1 MTDQQLYIDGVLMDM
16 SEDSAITLDIKSNL
30 FRDITK
36 MTANTTYTIN
46 LPKTAHNMA
55 VLEFA
60 GKPST
65 SSRYPYIFHTARY
78 FRNGLE
84 IIRNGR
90 ASVLSVKETIEI
102 SIYWGFFQ
110 ALATLQSSD
119 LKLNELNCTKY
130 LRFNRNNSS
139 YTYEKAISEGVFYGT
154 YDAAAVKTSSEE
166 WQGYD
171 RSVGGNSNTTYS
183 LVDGKIRTGT
193 EVGKYVSGEVLTDE
207 TYQCAIIPFE
217 AGMRATISKVL
228 GKGDYRTWAILDTN
242 KNIVI
247 LAADAGTT
255 EAETNPN
262 IPAPDPILPA
272 TIGAGILCASVDTK
286 TAMTTIS
293 IRFALMDE
301 APAGQVEYGSYDPAT
316 GFTEAWGVEDIP
328 ADKGGTE
335 ITVNVTRYKQAGRL
349 IYVKPSK
356 SGMLYWIAGEG
367 SDSNYYVSG
376 GTQYKTSRFAP
387 YSVKY
392 TSESEPIDIDLQAP
406 ATAEWLVIN
415 AIKEYSTGT
424 TIQVKSETEN
434 RAKASSRE
442 VQTSSGGGTFGGGG
456 SFGYADKGA
465 IQPSVTAQY
474 ILDLITAQ
482 TGVAF
487 GWSSQA
493 KETIKGL
500 AVPLI
505 TRKAD
510 AQTVVGSF
518 EGTFIATTNLGI
530 LEIQPTSLSE
540 VFDGL
545 ELANRYSQLKVKIAC
560 TMIFDVQI
568 NWSWDASNAR
578 PNGHIGNSYEGSIEW
593 NGVYQYDPCYVEIK
607 VVSKHT
613 SDQEES
619 EYTKTY
625 IAGKEIEKDDAYSR
639 TYITDYD
646 SDKVNGRF
654 IHLAAGRGEIQLEE
668 GDIVTFEFKHYG
680 KGTLRGLRGY
690 NGRISASISQSDEVP
705 YGGNFPIGKNLP
717 DIKVT
722 DFLKCICIL
731 TSTFPSQRFTDGRLA
746 FADIVS
752 LWEAKAQAV
761 DWTKKLIP
769 SEACNHPRQTDFSVE
784 DYCQHNIYK
793 WKEDDTV
800 FQKHDADMEIDN
812 KTLEYTQDVCTL
824 PFAATDG
831 NRIPIYE
838 WESVQRYFG
847 RTTTLT
853 VQTATKYKACKD
865 RIVNLTKTDAGYAAL
880 AFNIDLQGIF
890 DSKLEKLRKT
900 VANPHQITER
910 FNLSD
915 LEILNFDETKP
926 VYLAQYGAYF
936 AVLEIKTTNSGY
948 CEVTMIELNN

>member
-1 MTDQQLYIDGVLMDM
+1 MTDQQLYIDGILMDM

-65 SSRYPYIFHTARY
+65 SSKYPYIFHTARY

-84 IIRNGR
+84 IIHSGR

-102 SIYWGFFQ
+102 SIYWGLFQ

-130 LRFNRNNSS
+130 LLFTKDNS
-139 YTYEKAISEGVFYGT
+139 YDTYEKAIEDGVFYGRYET
-154 YDAAAVKTSSEE
+154 AVAKTSSDE
-166 WQGYD
+166 WYGYD
-171 RSVGGNSNTTYS
+171 RSVGGNSDTTYS
-183 LVDGKIRTGT
+183 LVEGKIRTGT

-217 AGMRATISKVL
+217 AGMRATIRKVL
-228 GKGDYRTWAILDTN
+228 GKGQFRTWAILDTN
-242 KNIVI
+242 KNVI
-247 LAADAGTT
+247 SLADDSGKT
-255 EAETNPN
+255 EKETYPVL
-262 IPAPDPILPA
+262 PAPDPMLGMFVSA
-272 TIGAGILCASVDTK
+272 GACIANLETSV
-286 TAMTTIS
+286 AMETIS
-293 IRFALMDE
+293 IRVRAE
-301 APAGQVEYGSYDPAT
+301 KAGSVEYGALNKET
-316 GFTEAWGVEDIP
+316 GETTLWGTYEVAAGETEFSVVKSKPSGLLV
-328 ADKGGTE
+328 
-335 ITVNVTRYKQAGRL
+335 
-349 IYVKPSK
+349 YVKPSVDK
-356 SGMLYWIAGEG
+356 MINMALSTAVAAYYL
-367 SDSNYYVSG
+367 SDGKLSQVKVG
-376 GTQYKTSRFAP
+376 GA

-392 TSESEPIDIDLQAP
+392 TSESMPVDVDLQAP
-406 ATAEWLVIN
+406 ATAVWLIIN
-415 AIKEYSTGT
+415 AIKAYSTGT
-424 TIQVKSETEN
+424 TILVKSKSETESN
-434 RAKASSRE
+434 ARASSR
-442 VQTSSGGGTFGGGG
+442 SGSFGGGG
-456 SFGYADKGA
+456 SFGSSWSNGT
-465 IQPSVTAQY
+465 IQPSVTAKY
-474 ILDLITAQ
+474 ILDLVTAQ

-487 GWSSQA
+487 GWSNQA
-493 KETIKGL
+493 KEIIKGL

-510 AQTVVGSF
+510 VQTVVGRL
-518 EGTFIATTNLGI
+518 EGTFFHTESLGI
-530 LEIQPTSLSE
+530 LDFQPTSLSK
-540 VFDGL
+540 VFNGL
-545 ELANRYSQLKVKIAC
+545 KIGHRYSQLNVKISC
-560 TMIFDVQI
+560 KMIFDVQM
-568 NWSWDASNAR
+568 NWSWDASKAT
-578 PNGHIGNSYEGSIEW
+578 PSGHKSWSFGEGSTESQAFYSYPPNYIEM
-593 NGVYQYDPCYVEIK
+593 K
-607 VVSKHT
+607 VKHKNDDGT
-613 SDQEES
+613 WTE
-619 EYTKTY
+619 TLY
-625 IAGKEIEKDDAYSR
+625 IAGLQQDETSR
-639 TYITDYD
+639 KYVTDYE

-654 IHLAAGRGEIQLEE
+654 IHLVAGRGEIDLED
-668 GDIVTFEFKHYG
+668 GDIVTFEMKHP
-680 KGTLRGLRGY
+680 KNQALIGLKCY
-690 NGRISASISQSDEVP
+690 NGRLSASIKQSDEVP

-731 TSTFPSQRFTDGRLA
+731 TSTFPSQRFIGGTLT
-746 FADIVS
+746 FADIVN
-752 LWEAKAQAV
+752 LWEDKAHAV

-769 SEACNHPRQTDFSVE
+769 SEASNHPRQTDFSVE

-800 FQKHDADMEIDN
+800 YQQHDADMTIDN

-838 WESVQRYFG
+838 WESKQSTFNN
-847 RTTTLT
+847 TTYTRQ
-853 VQTATKYKACKD
+853 VATKYKACKD
-865 RIVNLTKTDAGYAAL
+865 RIVNLTKNDAGYAEL
-880 AFNIDLQGIF
+880 AFNIDLQDIF
-890 DSKLEKLRKT
+890 DNKLEKLRKT
-900 VANPHQITER
+900 VANPHHIVER

-936 AVLEIKTTNSGY
+936 AVLEIKTTSSGY

>member
-1 MTDQQLYIDGVLMDM
+1 MTDQQLYIDGILMDM
-16 SEDSAITLDIKSNL
+16 SKETAITLDIKSNL

-65 SSRYPYIFHTARY
+65 SSKYPYILHTARY

-102 SIYWGFFQ
+102 SIYWGLFQ

-130 LRFNRNNSS
+130 LRFTKNNSP
-139 YTYEKAISEGVFYGT
+139 YTYEKAISDGVFYGRYET
-154 YDAAAVKTSSEE
+154 AAVKTSSEE

-171 RSVGGNSNTTYS
+171 RNVGGNSDTTYS
-183 LVDGKIRTGT
+183 LVGGKIRIGT

-242 KNIVI
+242 KNVLS
-247 LAADAGTT
+247 LADDAGKT
-255 EAETNPN
+255 EVETYPLL
-262 IPAPDPILPA
+262 PSPDPMLGTFVSA
-272 TIGAGILCASVDTK
+272 GACIANIETSV
-286 TAMTTIS
+286 AMETIS
-293 IRFALMDE
+293 IRVRAE
-301 APAGQVEYGSYDPAT
+301 KAGSVEYGALNKET
-316 GFTEAWGVEDIP
+316 GETTPWGTYEISAAGETEF
-328 ADKGGTE
+328 
-335 ITVNVTRYKQAGRL
+335 NVVKSKPSGIL
-349 IYVKPSK
+349 IYIKPSADDMMNMALSTGVAAYYLSDGK
-356 SGMLYWIAGEG
+356 LSQVHSSGA
-367 SDSNYYVSG
+367 
-376 GTQYKTSRFAP
+376 

-392 TSESEPIDIDLQAP
+392 TSESMPIDVDLQAP

-424 TIQVKSETEN
+424 TILVKSETES
-434 RAKASSRE
+434 RARAISG
-442 VQTSSGGGTFGGGG
+442 TFDGGGSFGGG
-456 SFGYADKGA
+456 SFGYTDKGT
-465 IQPSVTAQY
+465 IQPVVTVEY
-474 ILDLITAQ
+474 IIDLITAQ

-487 GWSSQA
+487 GWSNRA

-510 AQTVVGSF
+510 SQTVVGSL
-518 EGTFIATTNLGI
+518 EGTFFQTENLGI
-530 LEIQPTSLSE
+530 LDFQLTSLSE

-545 ELANRYSQLKVKIAC
+545 EIGHRYSQLNVKIAC
-560 TMIFDVQI
+560 TMIFDVQM

-578 PNGHIGNSYEGSIEW
+578 PNGYVGSSYEGSVER
-593 NGVYQYDPCYVEIK
+593 NGVYRYEPCYVEIK

-619 EYTKTY
+619 DYTKTY
-625 IAGKEIEKDDAYSR
+625 IAGKEIDEEDASFR
-639 TYITDYD
+639 RYITDYD

-654 IHLAAGRGEIQLEE
+654 IHLAAGRGEIELEE
-668 GDIVTFEFKHYG
+668 GDTVTFEFKHYG
-680 KGTLRGLRGY
+680 KGVLRGLRGY

-731 TSTFPSQRFTDGRLA
+731 TSTFPSQRFIGDTLT
-746 FADIVS
+746 FADIVN
-752 LWEAKAQAV
+752 LWEDKAQAV

-800 FQKHDADMEIDN
+800 YQQHDADMTIDN

-838 WESVQRYFG
+838 WESKKLSTFG
-847 RTTTLT
+847 STTITRQ
-853 VQTATKYKACKD
+853 VATKYKACKD
-865 RIVNLTKTDAGYAAL
+865 RIVNLTKNDAGYAEL
-880 AFNIDLQGIF
+880 AFNINLQDIF
-890 DSKLEKLRKT
+890 DNKLKKLRKT

-936 AVLEIKTTNSGY
+936 AVLEVKTTSSGY

>member
-1 MTDQQLYIDGVLMDM
+1 MTDQQLYIDGILMDM
-16 SEDSAITLDIKSNL
+16 SEETAITLDIKSNL

-65 SSRYPYIFHTARY
+65 SSKYPYILHTARY

-102 SIYWGFFQ
+102 SIYWGLFQ

-130 LRFNRNNSS
+130 LRFTKNNSL
-139 YTYEKAISEGVFYGT
+139 YTYEKAISEGVFYGRYET
-154 YDAAAVKTSSEE
+154 AAVKTSSEE

-171 RSVGGNSNTTYS
+171 RNVGGNSDTTYS
-183 LVDGKIRTGT
+183 LVGGKIRTGT

-242 KNIVI
+242 KNVLS
-247 LAADAGTT
+247 LADDAGKT
-255 EAETNPN
+255 EVETYPLL
-262 IPAPDPILPA
+262 PSPDPMLGTFVSA
-272 TIGAGILCASVDTK
+272 GACIANIETSV
-286 TAMTTIS
+286 AMETIS
-293 IRFALMDE
+293 IRVRAE
-301 APAGQVEYGSYDPAT
+301 KAGSVEYGALNKETGETTPWGTYDVAA
-316 GFTEAWGVEDIP
+316 GETEF
-328 ADKGGTE
+328 
-335 ITVNVTRYKQAGRL
+335 NVVKSKPSGIL
-349 IYVKPSK
+349 IYIKPSVDK
-356 SGMLYWIAGEG
+356 MINMALSTGVAAYYLSDGKLSQVHSSGA
-367 SDSNYYVSG
+367 
-376 GTQYKTSRFAP
+376 

-392 TSESEPIDIDLQAP
+392 KSKSMPIDVDLQAP

-424 TIQVKSETEN
+424 NILVKSETES
-434 RAKASSRE
+434 RARA
-442 VQTSSGGGTFGGGG
+442 TSGTFDGGG
-456 SFGYADKGA
+456 SFGGGSFGFADKGT

-474 ILDLITAQ
+474 IIDLITAQ

-487 GWSSQA
+487 GWSNRA
-493 KETIKGL
+493 KEIIKVL

-510 AQTVVGSF
+510 AQTVVGSL
-518 EGTFIATTNLGI
+518 EGTFFQTENLGI
-530 LEIQPTSLSE
+530 LDFQLTSLSE

-545 ELANRYSQLKVKIAC
+545 EIGHRYSQLNVKIAC
-560 TMIFDVQI
+560 TMIFDVQM

-578 PNGHIGNSYEGSIEW
+578 PNGHVGSSYEGSTEY
-593 NGVYQYDPCYVEIK
+593 NGVYNYEPCYVEIR

-613 SDQEES
+613 STQEES

-625 IAGKEIEKDDAYSR
+625 IAGKEIDEDNASFR
-639 TYITDYD
+639 RYITDYD

-654 IHLAAGRGEIQLEE
+654 IHLAAGRGEIELKD

-680 KGTLRGLRGY
+680 KGVLRGLRGY

-731 TSTFPSQRFTDGRLA
+731 TSTFPSQRFIGDTLT

-769 SEACNHPRQTDFSVE
+769 SEASNHPRQTDFSVE

-800 FQKHDADMEIDN
+800 YQQHNADMTIDN

-824 PFAATDG
+824 PFAATDE

-838 WESVQRYFG
+838 WESKQSNFG
-847 RTTTLT
+847 RTTITT
-853 VQTATKYKACKD
+853 QVATKYKACKD
-865 RIVNLTKTDAGYAAL
+865 RIVNLTKNDAGYAEL
-880 AFNIDLQGIF
+880 AFNINLQDIF
-890 DSKLEKLRKT
+890 DNKLKKLRKT

-936 AVLEIKTTNSGY
+936 AVLEVKTTSSGY

>member
-16 SEDSAITLDIKSNL
+16 SEESAITLDIKSNL

-65 SSRYPYIFHTARY
+65 SSKYPYIFHTARY

-84 IIRNGR
+84 IIRSGR

-102 SIYWGFFQ
+102 SIYWGLFQ

-119 LKLNELNCTKY
+119 LKLNELNCTKH
-130 LRFNRNNSS
+130 LRFTKNNSS
-139 YTYEKAISEGVFYGT
+139 DTYEKAITEGVFYGNYIT
-154 YDAAAVKTSSEE
+154 AVLKKSSDE
-166 WQGYD
+166 WYGFD
-171 RSVGGNSNTTYS
+171 HNVGGNSSATYS
-183 LVDGKIRTGT
+183 LVEGKIRTGT
-193 EVGKYVSGEVLTDE
+193 EVGKYVSGEVLADN

-217 AGMRATISKVL
+217 AGMRATIRSVL
-228 GKGDYRTWAILDTN
+228 GKGEYRTWAILDTN
-242 KNIVI
+242 KSVVS
-247 LAADAGTT
+247 LADDAGKT
-255 EAETNPN
+255 ESETRPVL
-262 IPAPDPILPA
+262 PAPDPMLGMFVSA
-272 TIGAGILCASVDTK
+272 GACIANIETNV
-286 TAMTTIS
+286 AMETIS
-293 IRFALMDE
+293 IRVRAE
-301 APAGQVEYGSYDPAT
+301 KAGSVEYGALNKDT
-316 GFTEAWGVEDIP
+316 GETTPWGTYEISEAGE
-328 ADKGGTE
+328 TE
-335 ITVNVTRYKQAGRL
+335 INVVKSKPSGL
-349 IYVKPSK
+349 LVYVKPSVADMINL
-356 SGMLYWIAGEG
+356 SISTDVAA
-367 SDSNYYVSG
+367 YYLSG
-376 GTQYKTSRFAP
+376 GKLSQVSAGGA

-392 TSESEPIDIDLQAP
+392 TSDSEPIDVDLQAP
-406 ATAEWLVIN
+406 ATAEWLIIN
-415 AIKEYSTGT
+415 AIRECSTGT
-424 TIQVKSETEN
+424 TILVKSNSETESN
-434 RAKASSRE
+434 ARASSSE
-442 VQTSSGGGTFGGGG
+442 AQTNSRGGTFGG
-456 SFGYADKGA
+456 SFGSNGGA
-465 IQPSVTAQY
+465 SFRSDGTIQPSVTAQY

-487 GWSSQA
+487 GWSNQA
-493 KETIKGL
+493 KEIIKGL

-510 AQTVVGSF
+510 EQTVVGGF
-518 EGTFIATTNLGI
+518 EGTFYKTENLGI
-530 LEIQPTSLSE
+530 LDFQPTSLSE

-545 ELANRYSQLKVKIAC
+545 EIGHRYSQLNVKIAC
-560 TMIFDVQI
+560 TMIFDVQM
-568 NWSWDASNAR
+568 NWSWDASKVN
-578 PNGHIGNSYEGSIEW
+578 PSLHKSWSYGGSTETQA
-593 NGVYQYDPCYVEIK
+593 VYLYPPCYIEIK

-613 SDQEES
+613 SNQEES

-625 IAGKEIEKDDAYSR
+625 IAGR
-639 TYITDYD
+639 TSDYEGAD
-646 SDKVNGRF
+646 PSVSDTSDQLVGGRF
-654 IHLAAGRGEIQLEE
+654 IHLAAGRGEIDLEE
-668 GDIVTFEFKHYG
+668 GDIVTFEMKHP
-680 KGTLRGLRGY
+680 KNQRLNGLKCY
-690 NGRISASISQSDEVP
+690 NGRLSASIKQSDEVP

-731 TSTFPSQRFTDGRLA
+731 TSTFPSQLFIGGTLT
-746 FADIVS
+746 FADIVN

-769 SEACNHPRQTDFSVE
+769 SEASNHPRQTDFSVE

-800 FQKHDADMEIDN
+800 YQQHNADMTIDN

-838 WESVQRYFG
+838 WESKQYTFG
-847 RTTTLT
+847 RTTRT
-853 VQTATKYKACKD
+853 VQVATKYKACKD
-865 RIVNLTKTDAGYAAL
+865 RIVNLTKNDAGYAEL
-880 AFNIDLQGIF
+880 AFNIDLQSIF

-900 VANPHQITER
+900 VANPHQIVER

-915 LEILNFDETKP
+915 LEILDFDETKP

-936 AVLEIKTTNSGY
+936 AVLEIKTTSSGY
-948 CEVTMIELNN
+948 SEVTMIELNN

>member
-1 MTDQQLYIDGVLMDM
+1 MTDQQLYIDGILMDM
-16 SEDSAITLDIKSNL
+16 SEETAITLDIKSNL

-55 VLEFA
+55 VLQFA

-65 SSRYPYIFHTARY
+65 SSKYPYIFHTARF

-102 SIYWGFFQ
+102 SIYWGLFQ
-110 ALATLQSSD
+110 ALETLQSSD

-130 LRFNRNNSS
+130 MRFKRNNS
-139 YTYEKAISEGVFYGT
+139 YDTYEKAISDGVFYGS
-154 YDAAAVKTSSEE
+154 YDTAAIKKSSDE

-171 RSVGGNSNTTYS
+171 RNVGGNSDTTYY
-183 LVDGKIRTGT
+183 LVDGKISTGT
-193 EVGKYVSGEVLTDE
+193 EVGKYVSGEVLNDGA
-207 TYQCAIIPFE
+207 YKCAIIPFT
-217 AGMRATISKVL
+217 AGMRATIDSVL
-228 GKGDYRTWAILDTN
+228 GKGQYRTWAILDSN
-242 KNIVI
+242 KNVVS
-247 LAADAGTT
+247 LAPDAGTRET
-255 EAETNPN
+255 ETNPT
-262 IPAPDPILPA
+262 ITAPDPILSTA
-272 TIGAGILCASVDTK
+272 IGAGTLCASGNTK
-286 TAMTTIS
+286 SAMTTIN
-293 IRFALMDE
+293 IRFALKDG
-301 APAGQVEYGSYDPAT
+301 APAGQVEYGSYDPST
-316 GFTEAWGVEDIP
+316 GFAEAWGVEDVP

-335 ITVNVTRYKQAGRL
+335 ITVNIHNYKQAGRL
-349 IYVKPSK
+349 VYVKPSK
-356 SGMLYWIAGEG
+356 DGMLYWIAGAGAE
-367 SDSNYYVSG
+367 SNYYVSG
-376 GTQYKTSRFAP
+376 GTQHKTSSSAP
-387 YSVKY
+387 YSVMY
-392 TSESEPIDIDLQAP
+392 TSESEPIDVDLQAP
-406 ATAEWLVIN
+406 STAAWLVIN

-424 TIQVKSETEN
+424 TVIIKSETEN
-434 RAKASSRE
+434 RAR
-442 VQTSSGGGTFGGGG
+442 TSSSEAQTYAFGGG
-456 SFGYADKGA
+456 SFAYLTKGA
-465 IQPSVTAQY
+465 IQPCVTVQY

-487 GWSSQA
+487 GWSNQS

-510 AQTVVGSF
+510 AQTVVGNF
-518 EGTFIATTNLGI
+518 EGTFFTTTNLGI
-530 LEIQPTSLSE
+530 LDFQPTSLSD

-545 ELANRYSQLKVKIAC
+545 ELATRYSQLNVKIAC
-560 TMIFDVQI
+560 TMIFDVQM
-568 NWSWDASNAR
+568 NWSWDASKVDPALHR
-578 PNGHIGNSYEGSIEW
+578 KWSYGGATQTQ
-593 NGVYQYDPCYVEIK
+593 GVYTYPPCYIEIK
-607 VVSKHT
+607 VVSVHT

-625 IAGKEIEKDDAYSR
+625 IAGR
-639 TYITDYD
+639 T
-646 SDKVNGRF
+646 SDVEDVDPTVSDTSDQLVGGRF
-654 IHLAAGRGEIQLEE
+654 IHLAAGRGEIELEE
-668 GDIVTFEFKHYG
+668 GDIVTFEMKHPQNQR
-680 KGTLRGLRGY
+680 LNGLRCY
-690 NGRISASISQSDEVP
+690 NGRLSASIKQSDEVP

-731 TSTFPSQRFTDGRLA
+731 TSTFPSQRFIGGTLT
-746 FADIVS
+746 FADIAT

-769 SEACNHPRQTDFSVE
+769 SESSNHPRQTDFSVE
-784 DYCQHNIYK
+784 EYCQHNIYK

-800 FQKHDADMEIDN
+800 YQQHDADMTVDN

-831 NRIPIYE
+831 NRIPIYD
-838 WESVQRYFG
+838 WESKQYTIG
-847 RTTTLT
+847 RTATT

-865 RIVNLTKTDAGYAAL
+865 RIVNLTKSDIGYAAL
-880 AFNIDLQGIF
+880 AFNIDLQDIF
-890 DSKLEKLRKT
+890 DNKLEKLRKT

>member
-16 SEDSAITLDIKSNL
+16 SEESAITLDIKSNL

-65 SSRYPYIFHTARY
+65 SSKYPYIFHTARY

-84 IIRNGR
+84 IIHSGR

-102 SIYWGFFQ
+102 SIYWGLFQ

-130 LRFNRNNSS
+130 LRFTKNNS
-139 YTYEKAISEGVFYGT
+139 YDTYEKAIADGVFYGRYET
-154 YDAAAVKTSSEE
+154 AVAKTSSDE
-166 WQGYD
+166 WMGFDQN
-171 RSVGGNSNTTYS
+171 VGGNSDTTYS
-183 LVDGKIRTGT
+183 LVEGKIRTGT
-193 EVGKYVSGEVLTDE
+193 EIGKYVSGEVLTDE

-228 GKGDYRTWAILDTN
+228 GKGQFRTWAILDTN
-242 KNIVI
+242 KNVLS
-247 LAADAGTT
+247 LADDAGKT
-255 EAETNPN
+255 ESETRPVL
-262 IPAPDPILPA
+262 PAPDPMLGMFVSA
-272 TIGAGILCASVDTK
+272 GACIANIETSV
-286 TAMTTIS
+286 AMETIS
-293 IRFALMDE
+293 IRVRAE
-301 APAGQVEYGSYDPAT
+301 KAGSVEYGALNKDT
-316 GFTEAWGVEDIP
+316 GETTPWGTYEISEAGE
-328 ADKGGTE
+328 TE
-335 ITVNVTRYKQAGRL
+335 INVVKSKPSGL
-349 IYVKPSK
+349 LVYVKPSVADMINL
-356 SGMLYWIAGEG
+356 SISTDVAA
-367 SDSNYYVSG
+367 YYLSG
-376 GTQYKTSRFAP
+376 GKLSQVSAGGA

-392 TSESEPIDIDLQAP
+392 TSDSEPIDVDLQAP
-406 ATAEWLVIN
+406 ATAEWLIIN
-415 AIKEYSTGT
+415 AIKAYSTGT
-424 TIQVKSETEN
+424 TILVKSKSETESN
-434 RAKASSRE
+434 ARASTR
-442 VQTSSGGGTFGGGG
+442 TFDGSGSFGGGG
-456 SFGYADKGA
+456 SFGSSWSNGT
-465 IQPSVTAQY
+465 IQPSVTARY

-487 GWSSQA
+487 DWSNQA
-493 KETIKGL
+493 KEIIKGL

-510 AQTVVGSF
+510 AQTVVGSL
-518 EGTFIATTNLGI
+518 EGTFFHTESLGI
-530 LEIQPTSLSE
+530 LDFQPTSLSE

-545 ELANRYSQLKVKIAC
+545 EIGHRYSQLNVKIAC
-560 TMIFDVQI
+560 KMIFDVQM
-568 NWSWDASNAR
+568 NWSWDASKVT
-578 PNGHIGNSYEGSIEW
+578 PSGHKSWSFGEGSTEWQAFYSYPPNYIEM
-593 NGVYQYDPCYVEIK
+593 K
-607 VVSKHT
+607 VKHKNDDGT
-613 SDQEES
+613 WTE
-619 EYTKTY
+619 TPY
-625 IAGKEIEKDDAYSR
+625 IAGLQQDETSGKYV
-639 TYITDYD
+639 TDYE

-654 IHLAAGRGEIQLEE
+654 IHLVAGRGEIDLEE
-668 GDIVTFEFKHYG
+668 GDIVTFEMKHP
-680 KGTLRGLRGY
+680 KNQALIGLKCY
-690 NGRISASISQSDEVP
+690 NGRLTASIKQSDDVP

-731 TSTFPSQRFTDGRLA
+731 TSTFPSQRFIGGTLT
-746 FADIVS
+746 FADIVN
-752 LWEAKAQAV
+752 LWEDKAQAV

-769 SEACNHPRQTDFSVE
+769 SEASNHPRQTDFSVE

-800 FQKHDADMEIDN
+800 YQQHDADMTIDN

-838 WESVQRYFG
+838 WESKQSTFG
-847 RTTTLT
+847 NTTYTRQ
-853 VQTATKYKACKD
+853 VATKYKACKD
-865 RIVNLTKTDAGYAAL
+865 RIVNLTKNDAGYAEL
-880 AFNIDLQGIF
+880 AFNIDLQDIF

-900 VANPHQITER
+900 VANPHHIVER

-936 AVLEIKTTNSGY
+936 AVLEIKTTSSGY

>member
-1 MTDQQLYIDGVLMDM
+1 MTDQQLYIDGILMDM
-16 SEDSAITLDIKSNL
+16 SEETAITLDIKSNL

-65 SSRYPYIFHTARY
+65 SSKYPYILHTARY

-102 SIYWGFFQ
+102 SIYWGLFQ

-139 YTYEKAISEGVFYGT
+139 YTYEKAISEGVFYGRYET
-154 YDAAAVKTSSEE
+154 AAVKTSSEE

-171 RSVGGNSNTTYS
+171 RNVGGNSNTTYS
-183 LVDGKIRTGT
+183 LVGGKIRTGT

-207 TYQCAIIPFE
+207 TYMCAIIPFE

-228 GKGDYRTWAILDTN
+228 GKGDYRTWAILDKN
-242 KNIVI
+242 KNVLS
-247 LAADAGTT
+247 LADDAGKT
-255 EAETNPN
+255 EVETYPSL
-262 IPAPDPILPA
+262 PAPDPILGTFVSAGACIANIA
-272 TIGAGILCASVDTK
+272 TSV
-286 TAMTTIS
+286 AMETIS
-293 IRFALMDE
+293 IRVRAE
-301 APAGQVEYGSYDPAT
+301 KAGSVEYGALDAKTGEAT
-316 GFTEAWGVEDIP
+316 PWGTYEVAAGE
-328 ADKGGTE
+328 TE
-335 ITVNVTRYKQAGRL
+335 INVVKS
-349 IYVKPSK
+349 KPSGLLVYIK
-356 SGMLYWIAGEG
+356 PSVDKMINMKISTGVAAYYLSDGKLSQVHSSGA
-367 SDSNYYVSG
+367 
-376 GTQYKTSRFAP
+376 

-392 TSESEPIDIDLQAP
+392 TSESMPIDVDLQAP

-424 TIQVKSETEN
+424 TIQVESETES
-434 RAKASSRE
+434 RARASSRE
-442 VQTSSGGGTFGGGG
+442 VQTSSSGGSFGGGG
-456 SFGYADKGA
+456 SFGYSDNGA
-465 IQPSVTAQY
+465 IQPSVTVQY
-474 ILDLITAQ
+474 IIDLITAQ

-487 GWSSQA
+487 GWSNRA

-510 AQTVVGSF
+510 VQTVAGSL
-518 EGTFIATTNLGI
+518 EGTFFSTENLGI
-530 LEIQPTSLSE
+530 LDFQATSLSE

-545 ELANRYSQLKVKIAC
+545 EIGHRYSQLNVKIAC
-560 TMIFDVQI
+560 TMIFDVQM
-568 NWSWDASNAR
+568 NWSWDASKVNPSGHKSWSFGDGSTELQAFYSYP
-578 PNGHIGNSYEGSIEW
+578 PNYIEMKVKHRNNDGNETE
-593 NGVYQYDPCYVEIK
+593 
-607 VVSKHT
+607 T
-613 SDQEES
+613 L
-619 EYTKTY
+619 Y
-625 IAGKEIEKDDAYSR
+625 IAGLQQDESSGKYV
-639 TYITDYD
+639 TDYE
-646 SDKVNGRF
+646 SNKVNGRF
-654 IHLAAGRGEIQLEE
+654 IHLVAGRGEIDLEE
-668 GDIVTFEFKHYG
+668 GDIVTFEMKHP
-680 KGTLRGLRGY
+680 KNQRLIGLKCY

-731 TSTFPSQRFTDGRLA
+731 TSTFPSQRFIGKTLT

-752 LWEAKAQAV
+752 LWEDKAQAV

-769 SEACNHPRQTDFSVE
+769 SEASNHPRQTDFTVE

-800 FQKHDADMEIDN
+800 YQQHDADMTIDN

-831 NRIPIYE
+831 DRIPIYE
-838 WESVQRYFG
+838 WESVQSHFG
-847 RTTTLT
+847 SSGTTITT
-853 VQTATKYKACKD
+853 QVATKYKACKD
-865 RIVNLTKTDAGYAAL
+865 RIVNLTNNSGYAEL
-880 AFNIDLQGIF
+880 AFNINLQDIF
-890 DSKLEKLRKT
+890 DNKLNRLRKT
-900 VANPHQITER
+900 IANPHQITER

-936 AVLEIKTTNSGY
+936 AVLEVKTTSSGY

>member
-1 MTDQQLYIDGVLMDM
+1 MTDHQLYIDGILMDM
-16 SEDSAITLDIKSNL
+16 SEETAITLDIKSNL

-65 SSRYPYIFHTARY
+65 SSKYPYIFHTARY

-102 SIYWGFFQ
+102 SIYWGLFH

-130 LRFNRNNSS
+130 LRFAKNNTSD
-139 YTYEKAISEGVFYGT
+139 TYEKAISEGVFYGRYET
-154 YDAAAVKTSSEE
+154 AVFKTSSEE

-171 RSVGGNSNTTYS
+171 SNVGGNSDTTYS

-193 EVGKYVSGEVLTDE
+193 EIGKYVSGEVLTDE
-207 TYQCAIIPFE
+207 TYRCAIIPFE

-228 GKGDYRTWAILDTN
+228 GKGQFRTWAILDTN
-242 KNIVI
+242 KNVLS
-247 LAADAGTT
+247 LADDAGKT
-255 EAETNPN
+255 EKETY
-262 IPAPDPILPA
+262 PILPPP
-272 TIGAGILCASVDTK
+272 GPMLGMFVSAGDCIANLKTSV
-286 TAMTTIS
+286 AMKTIS
-293 IRFALMDE
+293 IRVRAE
-301 APAGQVEYGSYDPAT
+301 KAGSVEYGVLNKETGETTPWGTYDVAA
-316 GFTEAWGVEDIP
+316 GEAEFSVVKSKPSGI
-328 ADKGGTE
+328 
-335 ITVNVTRYKQAGRL
+335 L
-349 IYVKPSK
+349 IYIKPSVDDMINM
-356 SGMLYWIAGEG
+356 SL
-367 SDSNYYVSG
+367 SSG
-376 GTQYKTSRFAP
+376 GVMAYYLSDGKLSQVYSIGA

-392 TSESEPIDIDLQAP
+392 TSESMPIDVELQAP
-406 ATAEWLVIN
+406 ATAQWLIVN

-424 TIQVKSETEN
+424 TILVKSISETEN
-434 RAKASSRE
+434 NAKASRGTFGGSFGN
-442 VQTSSGGGTFGGGG
+442 SGGGTFKSEGT
-456 SFGYADKGA
+456 

-474 ILDLITAQ
+474 ILDLITVQ

-487 GWSSQA
+487 GWSNRA
-493 KETIKGL
+493 KETINGL

-510 AQTVVGSF
+510 AQTVVGSL
-518 EGTFIATTNLGI
+518 EGTFFQTESLGI
-530 LEIQPTSLSE
+530 LDFQPTSLSE
-540 VFDGL
+540 IFDGL
-545 ELANRYSQLKVKIAC
+545 EIGHRYSQLNVKIAC
-560 TMIFDVQI
+560 KMIFDVQM
-568 NWSWDASNAR
+568 NWSWDASKVT
-578 PNGHIGNSYEGSIEW
+578 PSGHKSWSFGEGSTESQAFYSYPPNYIEMKVKHN
-593 NGVYQYDPCYVEIK
+593 NGDGTWTETP
-607 VVSKHT
+607 
-613 SDQEES
+613 
-619 EYTKTY
+619 Y
-625 IAGKEIEKDDAYSR
+625 IAGLQQDETSR
-639 TYITDYD
+639 KYVTDYE

-654 IHLAAGRGEIQLEE
+654 IHLVAGRGEIDLEE
-668 GDIVTFEFKHYG
+668 GDIVTFEMKHP
-680 KGTLRGLRGY
+680 KNQTLIGLKCY
-690 NGRISASISQSDEVP
+690 NGRLSASIKQSDEVP

-731 TSTFPSQRFTDGRLA
+731 TSTFPSQRFIGGTLT

-800 FQKHDADMEIDN
+800 YQQHDADMTIDN

-838 WESVQRYFG
+838 WENHQYTFG
-847 RTTTLT
+847 RTTKT
-853 VQTATKYKACKD
+853 VQTPTKYKACKD
-865 RIVNLTKTDAGYAAL
+865 RIVNLTKNDAGYAEL
-880 AFNIDLQGIF
+880 AFNIDLQDIF
-890 DSKLEKLRKT
+890 DNKLEKLRKT
-900 VANPHQITER
+900 VANPHHIVER

-915 LEILNFDETKP
+915 LEILEFDETKP

-936 AVLEIKTTNSGY
+936 AVTEIKTTSSGY

>member
-1 MTDQQLYIDGVLMDM
+1 MTDHQLYIDGILMDM
-16 SEDSAITLDIKSNL
+16 SEETAITLDIKSNL

-65 SSRYPYIFHTARY
+65 SSKYPYIFHTARY

-102 SIYWGFFQ
+102 SIYWGLFQ

-130 LRFNRNNSS
+130 LRFAKNNTSD
-139 YTYEKAISEGVFYGT
+139 TYEKAISEGVFYGRYET
-154 YDAAAVKTSSEE
+154 AVFKTSSEE

-171 RSVGGNSNTTYS
+171 SNVGGNSDTTYS

-193 EVGKYVSGEVLTDE
+193 EIGKYVSGEVLTDE
-207 TYQCAIIPFE
+207 TYRCAIIPFE

-228 GKGDYRTWAILDTN
+228 GKGQFRTWAILDTN
-242 KNIVI
+242 KNVLS
-247 LAADAGTT
+247 LADDAGKT
-255 EAETNPN
+255 EKETYP
-262 IPAPDPILPA
+262 ILPAPDPML
-272 TIGAGILCASVDTK
+272 GMFVSAGDCIANLETSV
-286 TAMTTIS
+286 AMKTIS
-293 IRFALMDE
+293 IRVRAE
-301 APAGQVEYGSYDPAT
+301 KAGSVEYGTLNKETGETTPWGTYDVAA
-316 GFTEAWGVEDIP
+316 GEAEFSVVKSKPSGI
-328 ADKGGTE
+328 
-335 ITVNVTRYKQAGRL
+335 L
-349 IYVKPSK
+349 IYIKPSVDK
-356 SGMLYWIAGEG
+356 MIGMALSTGGVNAYYL
-367 SDSNYYVSG
+367 SDGKLSQVHSPG
-376 GTQYKTSRFAP
+376 A

-392 TSESEPIDIDLQAP
+392 TSESMPVDVELQAP
-406 ATAEWLVIN
+406 ATAQWLIVN

-424 TIQVKSETEN
+424 TILVKSISETEN
-434 RAKASSRE
+434 NAKASR
-442 VQTSSGGGTFGGGG
+442 GTFGG
-456 SFGYADKGA
+456 SFGNSGGNTFKSEGT

-474 ILDLITAQ
+474 ILDLITVQ

-487 GWSSQA
+487 GWSNRA
-493 KETIKGL
+493 KETINGL

-510 AQTVVGSF
+510 AQTVVGSL
-518 EGTFIATTNLGI
+518 EGTFFQTESLGI
-530 LEIQPTSLSE
+530 LDFQPTSLSE

-545 ELANRYSQLKVKIAC
+545 EIGHRYSQLNVKIAC
-560 TMIFDVQI
+560 KMIFDVQM
-568 NWSWDASNAR
+568 NWSWDASKVT
-578 PNGHIGNSYEGSIEW
+578 PSGHKSWSFGEGSTESQAFYSYPPNYIEMKVKHN
-593 NGVYQYDPCYVEIK
+593 NGDGTWTETP
-607 VVSKHT
+607 
-613 SDQEES
+613 
-619 EYTKTY
+619 Y
-625 IAGKEIEKDDAYSR
+625 IAGLQQDETSR
-639 TYITDYD
+639 KYVTDYE

-654 IHLAAGRGEIQLEE
+654 IHLVAGRGEIDLEE
-668 GDIVTFEFKHYG
+668 GDIVTFEMKHP
-680 KGTLRGLRGY
+680 KNQTLIGLKCY
-690 NGRISASISQSDEVP
+690 NGRLSASIKQSDEVP

-731 TSTFPSQRFTDGRLA
+731 TSTFPSQRFIGGTLT

-800 FQKHDADMEIDN
+800 YQQHDADMTIDN

-838 WESVQRYFG
+838 WENHQYTFG
-847 RTTTLT
+847 RTTKT
-853 VQTATKYKACKD
+853 VQTPTKYKACKD
-865 RIVNLTKTDAGYAAL
+865 RIVNLTKNDAGYAEL
-880 AFNIDLQGIF
+880 AFNIDLQDIF
-890 DSKLEKLRKT
+890 DNKLEKLRKT
-900 VANPHQITER
+900 VANPHHIVER

-915 LEILNFDETKP
+915 LEILEFDETKP

-936 AVLEIKTTNSGY
+936 AVTEIKTTSSGY

>member
-1 MTDQQLYIDGVLMDM
+1 MTDQQLYIDGILMDM
-16 SEDSAITLDIKSNL
+16 SEETAITLDIKSNL

-65 SSRYPYIFHTARY
+65 SSKYPYILHTARY

-102 SIYWGFFQ
+102 SIYWGLFQ

-130 LRFNRNNSS
+130 LRFTKNNSP
-139 YTYEKAISEGVFYGT
+139 YTYEKAMSEGVFYGRYET
-154 YDAAAVKTSSEE
+154 AVVKTSSEE

-171 RSVGGNSNTTYS
+171 RNVGGNSNTTYS
-183 LVDGKIRTGT
+183 LVGGKIRTGT

-242 KNIVI
+242 KNVLS
-247 LAADAGTT
+247 LADDAGKT
-255 EAETNPN
+255 EVETYPLL
-262 IPAPDPILPA
+262 PAPDPLLGTFVSA
-272 TIGAGILCASVDTK
+272 GACIANIETSV
-286 TAMTTIS
+286 AMETIS
-293 IRFALMDE
+293 IRVRAE
-301 APAGQVEYGSYDPAT
+301 KAGSVEYGALNKETGETTPWGTYDVAA
-316 GFTEAWGVEDIP
+316 GETEF
-328 ADKGGTE
+328 
-335 ITVNVTRYKQAGRL
+335 NVVKSKPSGIL
-349 IYVKPSK
+349 IYIKPSVDK
-356 SGMLYWIAGEG
+356 MINMALNTGVAAYYLSDGKLSQVHSSGA
-367 SDSNYYVSG
+367 
-376 GTQYKTSRFAP
+376 

-392 TSESEPIDIDLQAP
+392 TSESMPIDVDLQAP

-424 TIQVKSETEN
+424 TILVKSETES
-434 RAKASSRE
+434 RARASSRE
-442 VQTSSGGGTFGGGG
+442 VQTSSSGSFGGG
-456 SFGYADKGA
+456 SFGYTDKGTV
-465 IQPSVTAQY
+465 QPVVTVQY
-474 ILDLITAQ
+474 IIDLITAQ

-487 GWSSQA
+487 GWSNRA

-510 AQTVVGSF
+510 AQTVVGSL
-518 EGTFIATTNLGI
+518 EGSFFQTENLGI
-530 LEIQPTSLSE
+530 LDFQLTSLSE

-545 ELANRYSQLKVKIAC
+545 EIGHRYSQLNVKIAC
-560 TMIFDVQI
+560 TMIFDVQM
-568 NWSWDASNAR
+568 NWSWDASKVNPSGHKSWSFGDGSTELQAYYSYP
-578 PNGHIGNSYEGSIEW
+578 PNYIEMKVKHRNNDGNETE
-593 NGVYQYDPCYVEIK
+593 
-607 VVSKHT
+607 T
-613 SDQEES
+613 L
-619 EYTKTY
+619 Y
-625 IAGKEIEKDDAYSR
+625 IAGLQQDESSGKYV
-639 TYITDYD
+639 TDYE
-646 SDKVNGRF
+646 SNKVNGRF
-654 IHLAAGRGEIQLEE
+654 IHLVAGRGEIDLEE
-668 GDIVTFEFKHYG
+668 GDIVTFEMKHP
-680 KGTLRGLRGY
+680 KNQRLMGLKCY
-690 NGRISASISQSDEVP
+690 NGRLSASIKQSDEVP

-731 TSTFPSQRFTDGRLA
+731 TSTFPSQRFIGGTLT

-800 FQKHDADMEIDN
+800 YQQHDADMEIDN

-838 WESVQRYFG
+838 WESAQSHFG
-847 RTTTLT
+847 SSGTTITRQ
-853 VQTATKYKACKD
+853 VATKYKACKE
-865 RIVNLTKTDAGYAAL
+865 RIVNLTNNAGYAEL
-880 AFNIDLQGIF
+880 AFNIDLQDIF
-890 DSKLEKLRKT
+890 DNKLKKLRKT

-936 AVLEIKTTNSGY
+936 AVLEVKTTSSGY

>member
-1 MTDQQLYIDGVLMDM
+1 MTDQQLYIDGILMDM
-16 SEDSAITLDIKSNL
+16 SEETAITLDIKSNL

-65 SSRYPYIFHTARY
+65 SSKYPYILHIARY

-102 SIYWGFFQ
+102 SIYWGLFQ

-130 LRFNRNNSS
+130 LRLTKNNSP
-139 YTYEKAISEGVFYGT
+139 YTYEKAISEGVFYGRYET
-154 YDAAAVKTSSEE
+154 AAVKTSSEE

-171 RSVGGNSNTTYS
+171 RNVGGNSDTTYS
-183 LVDGKIRTGT
+183 LVGGKIRTGT

-217 AGMRATISKVL
+217 AGMKATVSKVL

-242 KNIVI
+242 KNVLS
-247 LAADAGTT
+247 LADDAGKT
-255 EAETNPN
+255 EVETYPLL
-262 IPAPDPILPA
+262 PSPDPMLGTFVSA
-272 TIGAGILCASVDTK
+272 GACIANIETSV
-286 TAMTTIS
+286 AMETIS
-293 IRFALMDE
+293 IRVRAE
-301 APAGQVEYGSYDPAT
+301 KAGSVEYGALNKETGETTPWGTYDVAA
-316 GFTEAWGVEDIP
+316 GETEF
-328 ADKGGTE
+328 
-335 ITVNVTRYKQAGRL
+335 NVVKSKPSGIL
-349 IYVKPSK
+349 IYIKPSVDK
-356 SGMLYWIAGEG
+356 MINMALNTGVAAYYLSDGKLSQVHSSGA
-367 SDSNYYVSG
+367 
-376 GTQYKTSRFAP
+376 

-392 TSESEPIDIDLQAP
+392 TSESMPIDVDLQAP

-424 TIQVKSETEN
+424 TILVKSETES
-434 RAKASSRE
+434 RARAISG
-442 VQTSSGGGTFGGGG
+442 TFDGGGSFGGG
-456 SFGYADKGA
+456 SFGYTDKGT
-465 IQPSVTAQY
+465 IQPVVTVEY
-474 ILDLITAQ
+474 IIDLITAQ

-487 GWSSQA
+487 GWSNRA

-510 AQTVVGSF
+510 SQTVVGSL
-518 EGTFIATTNLGI
+518 EGTFFQTENLGI
-530 LEIQPTSLSE
+530 LDFQLTSLSE

-545 ELANRYSQLKVKIAC
+545 EIGHRYSQLNVKIAC
-560 TMIFDVQI
+560 TMIFDVQM
-568 NWSWDASNAR
+568 NWSWDASKVNPSGHKSWSFGDGSTELQAFYSYP
-578 PNGHIGNSYEGSIEW
+578 PNYIEMKVKHRNNDGNETE
-593 NGVYQYDPCYVEIK
+593 
-607 VVSKHT
+607 T
-613 SDQEES
+613 L
-619 EYTKTY
+619 Y
-625 IAGKEIEKDDAYSR
+625 IAGLQQDESSGKYV
-639 TYITDYD
+639 TDYE
-646 SDKVNGRF
+646 SNKVNGRF
-654 IHLAAGRGEIQLEE
+654 IHLVAGRGEIDLEE
-668 GDIVTFEFKHYG
+668 GDIVTFEMKHP
-680 KGTLRGLRGY
+680 KNQRLIGLKCY
-690 NGRISASISQSDEVP
+690 NGRLSASISQSDEVP

-731 TSTFPSQRFTDGRLA
+731 TSTFPSQRFIGKTLT
-746 FADIVS
+746 FADIVN
-752 LWEAKAQAV
+752 LWEDKAQAV

-769 SEACNHPRQTDFSVE
+769 SEASNHPRQTDFSVE

-800 FQKHDADMEIDN
+800 YQQHDADMTIDN

-831 NRIPIYE
+831 DRIPIYE
-838 WESVQRYFG
+838 WESVQSHFG
-847 RTTTLT
+847 SSGTTITT
-853 VQTATKYKACKD
+853 QVATKYKACKD
-865 RIVNLTKTDAGYAAL
+865 RIVNLTKNDAGYAEL
-880 AFNIDLQGIF
+880 AFNINLQDIF
-890 DSKLEKLRKT
+890 DNKLKKLRKT

-915 LEILNFDETKP
+915 LEILNLDETKP

-936 AVLEIKTTNSGY
+936 AVLEVKTTSSGY

>member
-1 MTDQQLYIDGVLMDM
+1 MTDQQLYIDGILMDM
-16 SEDSAITLDIKSNL
+16 SEETAITLDIKSNL

-65 SSRYPYIFHTARY
+65 SSKYPYIFHTARY

-102 SIYWGFFQ
+102 SIYWGLFQ

-119 LKLNELNCTKY
+119 LKLNELNCTKH
-130 LRFNRNNSS
+130 LRFNRTNS
-139 YTYEKAISEGVFYGT
+139 YDTYEKAISEGVFYGNYVT
-154 YDAAAVKTSSEE
+154 AVAKTSSDE
-166 WQGYD
+166 WYGYD
-171 RSVGGNSNTTYS
+171 RNVGGNSDTTYS
-183 LVDGKIRTGT
+183 LVDGKIKTGT
-193 EVGKYVSGEVLTDE
+193 EVGKYVSGEVLTDT
-207 TYQCAIIPFE
+207 TYKSAILPFT
-217 AGMRATISKVL
+217 AGMRATIRSVL
-228 GKGDYRTWAILDTN
+228 GKGEYRTWAILDTN
-242 KNIVI
+242 KNVVS
-247 LAADAGTT
+247 LADDAGKT
-255 EAETNPN
+255 ESETRLVL
-262 IPAPDPILPA
+262 PAPDPMLGMFVSA
-272 TIGAGILCASVDTK
+272 GACIANIETSV
-286 TAMTTIS
+286 AMETIS
-293 IRFALMDE
+293 IRVRAE
-301 APAGQVEYGSYDPAT
+301 KAGSVEYGALNKDT
-316 GFTEAWGVEDIP
+316 GETTPWGTYEVSEAGES
-328 ADKGGTE
+328 E
-335 ITVNVTRYKQAGRL
+335 FNVVKSKPSGL
-349 IYVKPSK
+349 LVYVKPSVANMINMAL
-356 SGMLYWIAGEG
+356 STGVAA
-367 SDSNYYVSG
+367 YYLSG
-376 GTQYKTSRFAP
+376 GKLSQVSAGGA

-392 TSESEPIDIDLQAP
+392 TSDSEPIDVDLQAP
-406 ATAEWLVIN
+406 ATAAWLIIN
-415 AIKEYSTGT
+415 AIKAYSTGT
-424 TIQVKSETEN
+424 TILVKSETES
-434 RAKASSRE
+434 RARASSSE
-442 VQTSSGGGTFGGGG
+442 AQTNSRGGTFGGSFGSNGGG
-456 SFGYADKGA
+456 SFRSDGA

-474 ILDLITAQ
+474 ILDLITAE

-487 GWSSQA
+487 GWSNQA
-493 KETIKGL
+493 KEIIKGL

-510 AQTVVGSF
+510 AQTVVGSL
-518 EGTFIATTNLGI
+518 EGTFFATTELGI
-530 LEIQPTSLSE
+530 LDFQPTSLSD

-545 ELANRYSQLKVKIAC
+545 ETGHRYSQLNVNIAC
-560 TMIFDVQI
+560 TMIFDVQM
-568 NWSWDASNAR
+568 NWSWDASKVN
-578 PNGHIGNSYEGSIEW
+578 PSLHKSWSYGGSTETQA
-593 NGVYQYDPCYVEIK
+593 VYLYTPCYIEIK

-613 SDQEES
+613 SNQEES

-625 IAGKEIEKDDAYSR
+625 IAGR
-639 TYITDYD
+639 TSDYEGTDPSV
-646 SDKVNGRF
+646 SDTSDQLVGGRF
-654 IHLAAGRGEIQLEE
+654 IHLAAGRGEIELEE
-668 GDIVTFEFKHYG
+668 GDIVTFEMKHP
-680 KGTLRGLRGY
+680 KNQRLNGLKCY
-690 NGRISASISQSDEVP
+690 NGRLSASIKQSDEVP

-731 TSTFPSQRFTDGRLA
+731 ASTFPSQRFIGGTLS

-752 LWEAKAQAV
+752 LWETKAQAV

-769 SEACNHPRQTDFSVE
+769 SEASNHPRQTDFSVE
-784 DYCQHNIYK
+784 EYCQHNIYK

-800 FQKHDADMEIDN
+800 YQQHNADMTVDN

-838 WESVQRYFG
+838 WESKQYTFG
-847 RTTTLT
+847 RTTRT
-853 VQTATKYKACKD
+853 VQVATKYKACKD
-865 RIVNLTKTDAGYAAL
+865 RIVNLTKNDAGYAAL
-880 AFNIDLQGIF
+880 AFNIDLQSIF

-900 VANPHQITER
+900 VANPHKITER

-936 AVLEIKTTNSGY
+936 AVLEIKTTSSGY
-948 CEVTMIELNN
+948 SEVTMIELNN

>member
-1 MTDQQLYIDGVLMDM
+1 MTDHQLYIDGILMDM
-16 SEDSAITLDIKSNL
+16 SEETAITLDIKSNL

-65 SSRYPYIFHTARY
+65 SSKYPYIFHTARY

-102 SIYWGFFQ
+102 SIYWGLFH

-130 LRFNRNNSS
+130 LRFAKNNTSD
-139 YTYEKAISEGVFYGT
+139 TYEKAISEGVFYGRYET
-154 YDAAAVKTSSEE
+154 AVFKTSSEE

-171 RSVGGNSNTTYS
+171 SNVGGNSDTTYS

-193 EVGKYVSGEVLTDE
+193 EIGKYVSGEVLTDE
-207 TYQCAIIPFE
+207 TYRCAIIPFE

-228 GKGDYRTWAILDTN
+228 GKGQFRTWAILDTN
-242 KNIVI
+242 KNVLS
-247 LAADAGTT
+247 LADDAGKT
-255 EAETNPN
+255 EKETY
-262 IPAPDPILPA
+262 PILPPPDPML
-272 TIGAGILCASVDTK
+272 GMFVSAGDCIANLKTSV
-286 TAMTTIS
+286 AMKTIS
-293 IRFALMDE
+293 IRVRAE
-301 APAGQVEYGSYDPAT
+301 KAGSVEYGVLNKETGETTPWGTYDVAA
-316 GFTEAWGVEDIP
+316 GEAEFSVVKSKPSGI
-328 ADKGGTE
+328 
-335 ITVNVTRYKQAGRL
+335 L
-349 IYVKPSK
+349 IYIKPSVDDMINM
-356 SGMLYWIAGEG
+356 SL
-367 SDSNYYVSG
+367 SSG
-376 GTQYKTSRFAP
+376 GVMAYYLSDGKLSQVHSIGA

-392 TSESEPIDIDLQAP
+392 TSESMPIDVELQAP
-406 ATAEWLVIN
+406 ATAQWLIVN

-424 TIQVKSETEN
+424 TILVKSISETEN
-434 RAKASSRE
+434 NAKASRGTFGGSFGN
-442 VQTSSGGGTFGGGG
+442 SGGGTFKSEGT
-456 SFGYADKGA
+456 

-474 ILDLITAQ
+474 ILDLITVQ

-487 GWSSQA
+487 GWSNRA
-493 KETIKGL
+493 KETINGL

-510 AQTVVGSF
+510 AQTVVGSL
-518 EGTFIATTNLGI
+518 EGTFFQTESLGI
-530 LEIQPTSLSE
+530 LDFQPTSLSE
-540 VFDGL
+540 IFDGL
-545 ELANRYSQLKVKIAC
+545 EIGHRYSQLNVKIAC
-560 TMIFDVQI
+560 KMIFDVQM
-568 NWSWDASNAR
+568 NWSWDASKVT
-578 PNGHIGNSYEGSIEW
+578 PSGHKSWSFGEGSTESQAFYSYPPNYIEMKVKHN
-593 NGVYQYDPCYVEIK
+593 NGDGTWTETP
-607 VVSKHT
+607 
-613 SDQEES
+613 
-619 EYTKTY
+619 Y
-625 IAGKEIEKDDAYSR
+625 IAGLQQDETSR
-639 TYITDYD
+639 KYVTDYE

-654 IHLAAGRGEIQLEE
+654 IHLVAGRGEIDLEE
-668 GDIVTFEFKHYG
+668 GDIVTFEMKHP
-680 KGTLRGLRGY
+680 KNQTLIGLKCY
-690 NGRISASISQSDEVP
+690 NGRLSASIKQSDEVP

-731 TSTFPSQRFTDGRLA
+731 TSTFPSQRFIGGTLT

-800 FQKHDADMEIDN
+800 YQQHDADMTIDN

-838 WESVQRYFG
+838 WENHQYTFG
-847 RTTTLT
+847 RTTKT
-853 VQTATKYKACKD
+853 VQTPTKYKACKD
-865 RIVNLTKTDAGYAAL
+865 RIVNLTKNDAGYAEL
-880 AFNIDLQGIF
+880 AFNIDLQDIF
-890 DSKLEKLRKT
+890 DNKLEKLRKT
-900 VANPHQITER
+900 VANPHHIVER

-915 LEILNFDETKP
+915 LEILEFDETKP

-936 AVLEIKTTNSGY
+936 AVTEIKTTSSGY

>member
-1 MTDQQLYIDGVLMDM
+1 MTDQQLYIDGILMDM
-16 SEDSAITLDIKSNL
+16 SEETAITLDIKSNL

-60 GKPST
+60 GKPNT
-65 SSRYPYIFHTARY
+65 SSKYPYIFHRARY

-102 SIYWGFFQ
+102 SIYWGLFQ

-119 LKLNELNCTKY
+119 LKLNELNCTKH
-130 LRFNRNNSS
+130 LRFTRNNSS
-139 YTYEKAISEGVFYGT
+139 DTYEKAITEGVFYGNYVT
-154 YDAAAVKTSSEE
+154 AVAKTSSDE
-166 WQGYD
+166 WYGYD
-171 RSVGGNSNTTYS
+171 RNVGGNSDTTYS

-217 AGMRATISKVL
+217 AGMRATISSVL
-228 GKGDYRTWAILDTN
+228 GKGEYRTWAILDTS
-242 KNIVI
+242 KRIVS
-247 LAADAGTT
+247 LADDAGKT
-255 EAETNPN
+255 ESETLPVL
-262 IPAPDPILPA
+262 PAPDPMLGMFVRAEACIA
-272 TIGAGILCASVDTK
+272 NIETSV
-286 TAMTTIS
+286 AMETIS
-293 IRFALMDE
+293 IRVRAE
-301 APAGQVEYGSYDPAT
+301 KAGSVEYGALNKDT
-316 GFTEAWGVEDIP
+316 GETTPWGTYEISEAGES
-328 ADKGGTE
+328 E
-335 ITVNVTRYKQAGRL
+335 FSVTRSKPSGIL
-349 IYVKPSK
+349 VYVKPSVADMINM
-356 SGMLYWIAGEG
+356 SMSTGVAA
-367 SDSNYYVSG
+367 YYLSG
-376 GTQYKTSRFAP
+376 GKLSQVKAAAA

-392 TSESEPIDIDLQAP
+392 TSDSEPIDVDLQAP
-406 ATAEWLVIN
+406 ATAAWLIIN

-424 TIQVKSETEN
+424 TILVKSETES
-434 RAKASSRE
+434 RVRASS
-442 VQTSSGGGTFGGGG
+442 SGGTFGGSFGSNGGG
-456 SFGYADKGA
+456 SYRSDGA
-465 IQPSVTAQY
+465 IQPCVTVQY
-474 ILDLITAQ
+474 ILDLITAE

-493 KETIKGL
+493 KEIIKGL
-500 AVPLI
+500 AIPLI

-510 AQTVVGSF
+510 EQTVVGGF
-518 EGTFIATTNLGI
+518 EGTFFSTENLGI
-530 LEIQPTSLSE
+530 LDFQPTSLSE

-545 ELANRYSQLKVKIAC
+545 EIGHRYSQLNAKIAC
-560 TMIFDVQI
+560 TMIFDVQM
-568 NWSWDASNAR
+568 NWSWDASNVK
-578 PNGHIGNSYEGSIEW
+578 PSQYMSWSYSYGGSTETQAVYRYPACYIE
-593 NGVYQYDPCYVEIK
+593 VK

-625 IAGKEIEKDDAYSR
+625 IAGR
-639 TYITDYD
+639 TPIYEGDGMFVSGT
-646 SDKVNGRF
+646 SDQMVGGRF
-654 IHLAAGRGEIQLEE
+654 IHLAAGRGEIELEE
-668 GDIVTFEFKHYG
+668 GDIVTFEMKHPKNRRLYG
-680 KGTLRGLRGY
+680 LKCY
-690 NGRISASISQSDEVP
+690 NGRLSASIKQSDEVP

-717 DIKVT
+717 DIKVM

-731 TSTFPSQRFTDGRLA
+731 ASTFPSQRFIGGTLS

-752 LWEAKAQAV
+752 LWETKAQAV

-769 SEACNHPRQTDFSVE
+769 SEASNHPRQTDFSVE
-784 DYCQHNIYK
+784 EYCQHNIYK
-793 WKEDDTV
+793 WKEDNTV
-800 FQKHDADMEIDN
+800 YLQHNADMTIDN

-838 WESVQRYFG
+838 WESKQDTFG
-847 RTTTLT
+847 NITLT

-865 RIVNLTKTDAGYAAL
+865 RIVNLTKSDTGYAAL
-880 AFNIDLQGIF
+880 AFNIDLQSIF

-936 AVLEIKTTNSGY
+936 AVLEIKTTSSGY
-948 CEVTMIELNN
+948 SEVTMIELNN

>member
-16 SEDSAITLDIKSNL
+16 SDESAITLDIKSNL

-65 SSRYPYIFHTARY
+65 SSKYPYIFHTARY

-102 SIYWGFFQ
+102 SIYWGLFQ
-110 ALATLQSSD
+110 ALETLQSSD

-130 LRFNRNNSS
+130 LRFKRNNSS
-139 YTYEKAISEGVFYGT
+139 YTYEKAIAEGVFYAS
-154 YDAAAVKTSSEE
+154 YDAAAVKKSSEE

-171 RSVGGNSNTTYS
+171 RNVGGNSDTTYS
-183 LVDGKIRTGT
+183 LVDGKISTGT
-193 EVGKYVSGEVLTDE
+193 EVGKYVSGEVLNDGA
-207 TYQCAIIPFE
+207 YKCAIIPFT
-217 AGMRATISKVL
+217 AGMRATIDSVL
-228 GKGDYRTWAILDTN
+228 GKGQYRTWAILDSN
-242 KNIVI
+242 KNVVS
-247 LAADAGTT
+247 LAPDAGTRET
-255 EAETNPN
+255 ETNPT
-262 IPAPDPILPA
+262 ITAPDPILSTA
-272 TIGAGILCASVDTK
+272 IAAGTLCASGNTK
-286 TAMTTIS
+286 SAMTTIN
-293 IRFALMDE
+293 IRFALKDG
-301 APAGQVEYGSYDPAT
+301 APAGQVEYGSYDPVT
-316 GFTEAWGVEDIP
+316 GFAEAWGV
-328 ADKGGTE
+328 ADVAAGKGGTE
-335 ITVNVTRYKQAGRL
+335 ITVNVTKYKQAGRL
-349 IYVKPSK
+349 VYVKPSE
-356 SGMLYWIAGEG
+356 SGMLYWLSGAG
-367 SDSNYYVSG
+367 SDSNFYVSDG
-376 GTQYKTSRFAP
+376 VQHKTSNAAP

-392 TSESEPIDIDLQAP
+392 TSESEPINVDLQAP
-406 ATAEWLVIN
+406 ATAEWLIIN

-424 TIQVKSETEN
+424 TVLIKNKTEN
-434 RAKASSRE
+434 RAR
-442 VQTSSGGGTFGGGG
+442 TSSSEAQTYAFGGGGTFA
-456 SFGYADKGA
+456 YMTKGA
-465 IQPSVTAQY
+465 IQPSVTVQY
-474 ILDLITAQ
+474 ILDLVTAQ

-487 GWSSQA
+487 GWSKQA

-510 AQTVVGSF
+510 AQTVVGNF
-518 EGTFIATTNLGI
+518 EGTFFTTTKLGI
-530 LEIQPTSLSE
+530 LDFQPTSLSD

-545 ELANRYSQLKVKIAC
+545 ELATRYSQLNVKIAC
-560 TMIFDVQI
+560 TMVFDVQM

-578 PNGHIGNSYEGSIEW
+578 PNGHVGSSYEGSTEH
-593 NGVYQYDPCYVEIK
+593 NGVYNYEPCYVEIK
-607 VVSKHT
+607 VVSKHE
-613 SDQEES
+613 DKQEES

-625 IAGKEIEKDDAYSR
+625 IAGVEIEEDNIYYR
-639 TYITDYD
+639 RYIVDYD

-654 IHLAAGRGEIQLEE
+654 IHLAAGRGEIELEE

-680 KGTLRGLRGY
+680 KGILRGLRGY
-690 NGRISASISQSDEVP
+690 NGRLSASIKQSDEVP

-784 DYCQHNIYK
+784 EYCQHNIYK
-793 WKEDDTV
+793 WKADDTV
-800 FQKHDADMEIDN
+800 YKLHDADMTVDN

-831 NRIPIYE
+831 NHIPIYE
-838 WESVQRYFG
+838 WESVTVSIRNGNNITTQR
-847 RTTTLT
+847 
-853 VQTATKYKACKD
+853 ATKYKACKD
-865 RIVNLTKTDAGYAAL
+865 RIVNLVKNNDGYAAL
-880 AFNIDLQGIF
+880 AFNIDLQSIF
-890 DSKLEKLRKT
+890 DKKLEKLRKT

-936 AVLEIKTTNSGY
+936 AVLEIKTTSSGY
-948 CEVTMIELNN
+948 SEVTMIELNN

>member
-1 MTDQQLYIDGVLMDM
+1 MTDQQLYIDGILMDM
-16 SEDSAITLDIKSNL
+16 SEETAITLDIKSNL

-65 SSRYPYIFHTARY
+65 SSKYPYIFHTARY

-102 SIYWGFFQ
+102 SIYWGLFQ

-130 LRFNRNNSS
+130 LRFNRNNSP
-139 YTYEKAISEGVFYGT
+139 YTYEKAISEGVFYGRYET
-154 YDAAAVKTSSEE
+154 AAVKTSSEE

-171 RSVGGNSNTTYS
+171 RNVGGNSDTTYS
-183 LVDGKIRTGT
+183 LVGGKIRTGT

-242 KNIVI
+242 KNVLS
-247 LAADAGTT
+247 LADDAGKT
-255 EAETNPN
+255 EVETYPLL
-262 IPAPDPILPA
+262 PSPDPMLGTFVSA
-272 TIGAGILCASVDTK
+272 GACIANIETSV
-286 TAMTTIS
+286 AMETIS
-293 IRFALMDE
+293 IRVRAE
-301 APAGQVEYGSYDPAT
+301 KAGSVEYGALNKET
-316 GFTEAWGVEDIP
+316 GETTPWGTYEISAAGETEF
-328 ADKGGTE
+328 
-335 ITVNVTRYKQAGRL
+335 NVVKSKPSGIL
-349 IYVKPSK
+349 IYIKPSVDK
-356 SGMLYWIAGEG
+356 MINMALSTGVAAYYLSDGKLSQVHSSGA
-367 SDSNYYVSG
+367 
-376 GTQYKTSRFAP
+376 

-392 TSESEPIDIDLQAP
+392 TSGSMPIDVDLQAP

-424 TIQVKSETEN
+424 TILVKSETES
-434 RAKASSRE
+434 RARAISG
-442 VQTSSGGGTFGGGG
+442 TFDGGGSFGGG
-456 SFGYADKGA
+456 SFGYTDKGT
-465 IQPSVTAQY
+465 IQPVVTVQY
-474 ILDLITAQ
+474 IIDLITAQ

-487 GWSSQA
+487 GWSNRA

-510 AQTVVGSF
+510 AQTVVGSL
-518 EGTFIATTNLGI
+518 EGSFFQTENLGI
-530 LEIQPTSLSE
+530 LDFQLTSLSE

-545 ELANRYSQLKVKIAC
+545 EIGHRYSQLNVKIAC
-560 TMIFDVQI
+560 TMIFDVQM
-568 NWSWDASNAR
+568 NWSWDASKVNPSGYKSWSFGDGSTELQAFYSYP
-578 PNGHIGNSYEGSIEW
+578 PNYIEMKVKHRNNDGNETE
-593 NGVYQYDPCYVEIK
+593 
-607 VVSKHT
+607 T
-613 SDQEES
+613 L
-619 EYTKTY
+619 Y
-625 IAGKEIEKDDAYSR
+625 IAGLQQDESSGKYV
-639 TYITDYD
+639 TDYE
-646 SDKVNGRF
+646 SNKVNGRF
-654 IHLAAGRGEIQLEE
+654 IHLVAGRGEIDLEE
-668 GDIVTFEFKHYG
+668 GDIVTFEMKHP
-680 KGTLRGLRGY
+680 KNQRLIGLKCY
-690 NGRISASISQSDEVP
+690 NGRLSASISQSDEVP

-731 TSTFPSQRFTDGRLA
+731 TSTFPSQRFIGKTLT
-746 FADIVS
+746 FADIVN
-752 LWEAKAQAV
+752 LWEDKAQAV

-769 SEACNHPRQTDFSVE
+769 SEASNHPRQTDFSVE

-800 FQKHDADMEIDN
+800 YQQHDADMTIDN

-831 NRIPIYE
+831 DRIPIYE
-838 WESVQRYFG
+838 WESVQSHFG
-847 RTTTLT
+847 SSGTTITT
-853 VQTATKYKACKD
+853 QVATKYKACKD
-865 RIVNLTKTDAGYAAL
+865 RIVNLTKNDAGYAEL
-880 AFNIDLQGIF
+880 AFNINLQDIF
-890 DSKLEKLRKT
+890 DNKLKKLRKT

-915 LEILNFDETKP
+915 LEILNLDETKP

-936 AVLEIKTTNSGY
+936 AVLEVKTTSSGY

>member
-65 SSRYPYIFHTARY
+65 SSKYPYIFHTARY

-84 IIRNGR
+84 IIHSGR

-102 SIYWGFFQ
+102 SIYWGLFQ

-119 LKLNELNCTKY
+119 LKLNELNCTKH
-130 LRFNRNNSS
+130 LRFAKSNS
-139 YTYEKAISEGVFYGT
+139 YDTYEKAIADGVFYGRYET
-154 YDAAAVKTSSEE
+154 AVAKTSSDE
-166 WQGYD
+166 WMGFDQN
-171 RSVGGNSNTTYS
+171 VGGNSDTTYS
-183 LVDGKIRTGT
+183 LVEGKIRTGT
-193 EVGKYVSGEVLTDE
+193 EIGKYVSGEVLTDE

-217 AGMRATISKVL
+217 VGMRATISKVL
-228 GKGDYRTWAILDTN
+228 GKGQFRTWAILDTN
-242 KNIVI
+242 KNVI
-247 LAADAGTT
+247 SLADDAGKT
-255 EAETNPN
+255 EKETRPLLF
-262 IPAPDPILPA
+262 APDPILGSFVSA
-272 TIGAGILCASVDTK
+272 GACIANLETSV
-286 TAMTTIS
+286 AMETIS
-293 IRFALMDE
+293 IRVRAE
-301 APAGQVEYGSYDPAT
+301 KAGSVEYGALDTKT
-316 GFTEAWGVEDIP
+316 GETTPWGTYEVAAGE
-328 ADKGGTE
+328 TE
-335 ITVNVTRYKQAGRL
+335 INVVKS
-349 IYVKPSK
+349 KPSGLLVYIKPSVDKMIGK
-356 SGMLYWIAGEG
+356 SMSTSVAAYYLSDGKLSQVQASGEY
-367 SDSNYYVSG
+367 N
-376 GTQYKTSRFAP
+376 
-387 YSVKY
+387 VKY
-392 TSESEPIDIDLQAP
+392 TSESMPIDVDLQAP
-406 ATAEWLVIN
+406 ATAVWLIIN
-415 AIKEYSTGT
+415 AIKAYSTGT
-424 TIQVKSETEN
+424 TILVKSKSETESN
-434 RAKASSRE
+434 ARASTR
-442 VQTSSGGGTFGGGG
+442 TFDGSGSFGGGG
-456 SFGYADKGA
+456 SFGSSWSNGT
-465 IQPSVTAQY
+465 IQPSVTARY

-487 GWSSQA
+487 DWSNQA
-493 KETIKGL
+493 KEIIKGL

-510 AQTVVGSF
+510 AQTVVGSL
-518 EGTFIATTNLGI
+518 EGTFFHTESLGI
-530 LEIQPTSLSE
+530 LDFQPTSLSE

-545 ELANRYSQLKVKIAC
+545 EIGHRYSQLNVKIAC
-560 TMIFDVQI
+560 KMIFDVQM
-568 NWSWDASNAR
+568 NWSWDASKVT
-578 PNGHIGNSYEGSIEW
+578 PSGHKSWSFGEGSTEWQAFYSYPPNYIEM
-593 NGVYQYDPCYVEIK
+593 K
-607 VVSKHT
+607 VKHKNDDGT
-613 SDQEES
+613 WTE
-619 EYTKTY
+619 TPY
-625 IAGKEIEKDDAYSR
+625 IAGLQQDETSGKYV
-639 TYITDYD
+639 TDYE

-654 IHLAAGRGEIQLEE
+654 IHLVAGRGEIDLEE
-668 GDIVTFEFKHYG
+668 GDIVTFEMKHP
-680 KGTLRGLRGY
+680 KNQALIGLKCY
-690 NGRISASISQSDEVP
+690 NGRLSASIKQSDDVP

-731 TSTFPSQRFTDGRLA
+731 TSTFPSQRFIGGTLT
-746 FADIVS
+746 FADIVN
-752 LWEAKAQAV
+752 LWEDKAQAV

-769 SEACNHPRQTDFSVE
+769 SEASNHPRQTDFSVE

-800 FQKHDADMEIDN
+800 YQQHDADMTIDN

-838 WESVQRYFG
+838 WESKQSTFG
-847 RTTTLT
+847 NTTYTRQ
-853 VQTATKYKACKD
+853 VATKYKACKD
-865 RIVNLTKTDAGYAAL
+865 RIVNLTKNDAGYAEL
-880 AFNIDLQGIF
+880 AFNIDLQDIF

-900 VANPHQITER
+900 VANPHHIVER

-936 AVLEIKTTNSGY
+936 AVLEIKTTSSGY

>member
-1 MTDQQLYIDGVLMDM
+1 MTDHQLYIDGILMDM
-16 SEDSAITLDIKSNL
+16 SEETAITLDIKSNL

-65 SSRYPYIFHTARY
+65 SSKYPYIFHTARY

-102 SIYWGFFQ
+102 SIYWGLFH

-130 LRFNRNNSS
+130 LRFAKNNTSD
-139 YTYEKAISEGVFYGT
+139 TYEKAISEGVFYGRYET
-154 YDAAAVKTSSEE
+154 AVFKTSSEE

-171 RSVGGNSNTTYS
+171 SNVGGNSDTTYS

-193 EVGKYVSGEVLTDE
+193 EIGKYVSGEVLTDE
-207 TYQCAIIPFE
+207 TYRCAIIPFE

-228 GKGDYRTWAILDTN
+228 GKGQFRTWAILDTN
-242 KNIVI
+242 KNVLS
-247 LAADAGTT
+247 LADDAGKT
-255 EAETNPN
+255 EKETY
-262 IPAPDPILPA
+262 PILPPPDPMLGMFVSSGDCIA
-272 TIGAGILCASVDTK
+272 NLKTSV
-286 TAMTTIS
+286 AMKTIS
-293 IRFALMDE
+293 IRVRAE
-301 APAGQVEYGSYDPAT
+301 KAGSVEYGVLNKETGETTPWGTYDVAA
-316 GFTEAWGVEDIP
+316 GEAEFSVVKSKPSGI
-328 ADKGGTE
+328 
-335 ITVNVTRYKQAGRL
+335 L
-349 IYVKPSK
+349 IYIKPSVDDMINM
-356 SGMLYWIAGEG
+356 SL
-367 SDSNYYVSG
+367 SSG
-376 GTQYKTSRFAP
+376 GVMAYYLSDGKLSQVHSIGA

-392 TSESEPIDIDLQAP
+392 TSESMPIDVELQAP
-406 ATAEWLVIN
+406 ATAQWLIVN

-424 TIQVKSETEN
+424 TILVKSISETEN
-434 RAKASSRE
+434 NAKASRGTFGGSFGN
-442 VQTSSGGGTFGGGG
+442 SGGGTFKSEGT
-456 SFGYADKGA
+456 

-474 ILDLITAQ
+474 ILDLITVQ

-487 GWSSQA
+487 GWSNRA
-493 KETIKGL
+493 KETINGL

-510 AQTVVGSF
+510 AQTVVGSL
-518 EGTFIATTNLGI
+518 EGTFFQTESLGI
-530 LEIQPTSLSE
+530 LDFQPTSLSE
-540 VFDGL
+540 IFDGL
-545 ELANRYSQLKVKIAC
+545 EIGHRYSQLNVKIAC
-560 TMIFDVQI
+560 KMIFDVQM
-568 NWSWDASNAR
+568 NWSWDASKVT
-578 PNGHIGNSYEGSIEW
+578 PSGHKSWSFGEGSTESQAFYSYPPNYIEMKVKHN
-593 NGVYQYDPCYVEIK
+593 NGDGTWTETP
-607 VVSKHT
+607 
-613 SDQEES
+613 
-619 EYTKTY
+619 Y
-625 IAGKEIEKDDAYSR
+625 IAGLQQDETSGKYV
-639 TYITDYD
+639 TDYE
-646 SDKVNGRF
+646 SDKLNGRF
-654 IHLAAGRGEIQLEE
+654 IHLVAGRGEIDLEE
-668 GDIVTFEFKHYG
+668 GDIVTFEMKHP
-680 KGTLRGLRGY
+680 KNQALIGLKCY
-690 NGRISASISQSDEVP
+690 NGRLSASIKQSDEVP

-731 TSTFPSQRFTDGRLA
+731 TSTFPSQRFIGGTLT
-746 FADIVS
+746 FADIVN

-769 SEACNHPRQTDFSVE
+769 SEASNHPRQTDFSVE
-784 DYCQHNIYK
+784 GYCQHNIYK

-800 FQKHDADMEIDN
+800 YQQHDADMTIDN

-838 WESVQRYFG
+838 WENHQYTFG
-847 RTTTLT
+847 RTTKT
-853 VQTATKYKACKD
+853 VQTPTKYKACKD
-865 RIVNLTKTDAGYAAL
+865 RIVNLTKNDAGYAEL

-890 DSKLEKLRKT
+890 DSRLEKLRKT

-915 LEILNFDETKP
+915 LEILEFDETKP

-936 AVLEIKTTNSGY
+936 AVLEIKTTSSGY

>member
-16 SEDSAITLDIKSNL
+16 SEESAITLDIKSNL

-65 SSRYPYIFHTARY
+65 SSKYPYIFHTARY

-84 IIRNGR
+84 IIHSGR

-102 SIYWGFFQ
+102 SIYWGLFQ

-130 LRFNRNNSS
+130 LRFTKNNS
-139 YTYEKAISEGVFYGT
+139 YDTYEKAIADGVFYGRYET
-154 YDAAAVKTSSEE
+154 AVAKTSSDE
-166 WQGYD
+166 WMGFDQN
-171 RSVGGNSNTTYS
+171 VGGNSDTTYS
-183 LVDGKIRTGT
+183 LVEGKIRTGT
-193 EVGKYVSGEVLTDE
+193 EIGKYVSGEVLTDE

-217 AGMRATISKVL
+217 VGMRATISKVL
-228 GKGDYRTWAILDTN
+228 GKGQFRTWAILDTN
-242 KNIVI
+242 KNVI
-247 LAADAGTT
+247 SLADDAGKT
-255 EAETNPN
+255 EKETRPVLF
-262 IPAPDPILPA
+262 APDPILGMFVSA
-272 TIGAGILCASVDTK
+272 GACIANLETSV
-286 TAMTTIS
+286 AMETIS
-293 IRFALMDE
+293 IRVRAE
-301 APAGQVEYGSYDPAT
+301 KAGSVEYGALDTKT
-316 GFTEAWGVEDIP
+316 GETTPWGTYEVAAGE
-328 ADKGGTE
+328 TE
-335 ITVNVTRYKQAGRL
+335 INVVKS
-349 IYVKPSK
+349 KPSGLLVYIKPSVDKMIGK
-356 SGMLYWIAGEG
+356 SMSTSAAAYYLSDGKLSQVEASGEY
-367 SDSNYYVSG
+367 N
-376 GTQYKTSRFAP
+376 
-387 YSVKY
+387 VKY
-392 TSESEPIDIDLQAP
+392 TSESMPIDVDLQAP
-406 ATAEWLVIN
+406 ATAVWLIVN
-415 AIKEYSTGT
+415 AIKAYSTGT
-424 TIQVKSETEN
+424 TILVKSKSETESN
-434 RAKASSRE
+434 ARASTR
-442 VQTSSGGGTFGGGG
+442 TFDGSGSFGGGG
-456 SFGYADKGA
+456 SFGSSWSNGT
-465 IQPSVTAQY
+465 IQPSVTARY

-482 TGVAF
+482 TGVEF
-487 GWSSQA
+487 DWSNQA
-493 KETIKGL
+493 KEIIKGL

-510 AQTVVGSF
+510 AQTVVGSL
-518 EGTFIATTNLGI
+518 EGTFFHTESLGI
-530 LEIQPTSLSE
+530 LDFQPTSLSE

-545 ELANRYSQLKVKIAC
+545 EIGHRYSQLNVKIAC
-560 TMIFDVQI
+560 KMIFDVQM
-568 NWSWDASNAR
+568 NWSWDASKVS
-578 PNGHIGNSYEGSIEW
+578 PSGHKSWSFGEGSTEWQAFYSYPPNYIEM
-593 NGVYQYDPCYVEIK
+593 K
-607 VVSKHT
+607 VKHKNDDGT
-613 SDQEES
+613 WTE
-619 EYTKTY
+619 TPY
-625 IAGKEIEKDDAYSR
+625 IAGLQQDETSGKYV
-639 TYITDYD
+639 TDYE

-654 IHLAAGRGEIQLEE
+654 IHLVAGRGEIDLEE
-668 GDIVTFEFKHYG
+668 GDIVTFEMKHP
-680 KGTLRGLRGY
+680 KNQALIGLKCY
-690 NGRISASISQSDEVP
+690 NGRLTASIKQSDDVP

-731 TSTFPSQRFTDGRLA
+731 TSTFPSQRFIGGTLT

-752 LWEAKAQAV
+752 LWETKAQAV

-769 SEACNHPRQTDFSVE
+769 SEASNHPRQTDFSVE

-800 FQKHDADMEIDN
+800 YQQHDADMIIDN

-838 WESVQRYFG
+838 WESKQSTFG
-847 RTTTLT
+847 NTTYTRQ
-853 VQTATKYKACKD
+853 VATKYKACKD
-865 RIVNLTKTDAGYAAL
+865 RIVNLTKNDAGYAEL
-880 AFNIDLQGIF
+880 AFNIDLQDIF
-890 DSKLEKLRKT
+890 DNKLEKFRKT
-900 VANPHQITER
+900 VANPHHIVER

-936 AVLEIKTTNSGY
+936 AVLEIKTTSSGY

>member
-16 SEDSAITLDIKSNL
+16 SEESEITLDIKSNL

-55 VLEFA
+55 VLQFA

-65 SSRYPYIFHTARY
+65 SSKYPYIFHTARY

-102 SIYWGFFQ
+102 SIYWGLFQ
-110 ALATLQSSD
+110 ALETLQSSD

-130 LRFNRNNSS
+130 MRFNRSNS
-139 YTYEKAISEGVFYGT
+139 YDTYEKAISEGVFYGS
-154 YDAAAVKTSSEE
+154 YDTAAVKKSSEE

-171 RSVGGNSNTTYS
+171 RNVGGNSDTTYS

-193 EVGKYVSGEVLTDE
+193 AVGNYVSGEVLNDDI
-207 TYQCAIIPFE
+207 YRCAIIPFT
-217 AGMRATISKVL
+217 AGMRATIDTIF
-228 GKGDYRTWAILDTN
+228 GKGDYRTWAILDSN
-242 KNIVI
+242 KNVVS
-247 LAADAGTT
+247 LAAEAGTSET
-255 EAETNPN
+255 ETNPT
-262 IPAPDPILPA
+262 ITAPDPILSTA
-272 TIGAGILCASVDTK
+272 IGAGTLCASGNTK
-286 TAMTTIS
+286 SAMTTIN
-293 IRFALMDE
+293 IRFALKDG
-301 APAGQVEYGSYDPAT
+301 APAGQVEYGSYDPST
-316 GFTEAWGVEDIP
+316 GFAEAWGVEEVP

-335 ITVNVTRYKQAGRL
+335 ITVNIHNYKQAGRL
-349 IYVKPSK
+349 VYVKPSK
-356 SGMLYWIAGEG
+356 DGMLYWIAGAGAE
-367 SDSNYYVSG
+367 SNYYVSG
-376 GTQYKTSRFAP
+376 GTQHKTSSSAP

-392 TSESEPIDIDLQAP
+392 TSESEPIDVDLQAP

-415 AIKEYSTGT
+415 AIKAYSIGT
-424 TIQVKSETEN
+424 TVLVKSETEN
-434 RAKASSRE
+434 RAR
-442 VQTSSGGGTFGGGG
+442 TSSSEARTYAFGGG
-456 SFGYADKGA
+456 SFAYMTKGA
-465 IQPSVTAQY
+465 IQPSVTVQY

-482 TGVAF
+482 TGVSF
-487 GWSSQA
+487 GWSKQA

-510 AQTVVGSF
+510 AQTVVGDF
-518 EGTFIATTNLGI
+518 EGTFFSTTNLGI
-530 LEIQPTSLSE
+530 LDFQAKSLSD

-545 ELANRYSQLKVKIAC
+545 ELATRYSQLNVKIAC
-560 TMIFDVQI
+560 TMIFDVQM
-568 NWSWDASNAR
+568 NWSWDASKVDPALHR
-578 PNGHIGNSYEGSIEW
+578 KWSYGGATQTQ
-593 NGVYQYDPCYVEIK
+593 GVYTYPPCYIEIK

-625 IAGKEIEKDDAYSR
+625 IAGR
-639 TYITDYD
+639 T
-646 SDKVNGRF
+646 SDVEDVDPTVSDTSDQLVGGRF
-654 IHLAAGRGEIQLEE
+654 IHLAAGRGEIELEE
-668 GDIVTFEFKHYG
+668 GDIVTFEMKHP
-680 KGTLRGLRGY
+680 KNQRLNGLRCY
-690 NGRISASISQSDEVP
+690 NGRLSSSIKQSDEVP

-731 TSTFPSQRFTDGRLA
+731 TSTFPSQRFIGGRLA
-746 FADIVS
+746 FADIAT

-761 DWTKKLIP
+761 DWTKKLIQ
-769 SEACNHPRQTDFSVE
+769 SGASNHPRQTDFSVE
-784 DYCQHNIYK
+784 EYCQHNIYK
-793 WKEDDTV
+793 WKVDDTV
-800 FQKHDADMEIDN
+800 YQQHDADMTVDN

-838 WESVQRYFG
+838 WESKQYTIG
-847 RTTTLT
+847 RTATT

-865 RIVNLTKTDAGYAAL
+865 RIVNLTKSDIGYAAL
-880 AFNIDLQGIF
+880 AFNINLQSIF
-890 DSKLEKLRKT
+890 DTKLDKLRKT

-915 LEILNFDETKP
+915 LEIMNFDETKP

-936 AVLEIKTTNSGY
+936 AVLEIKTTSSGY

>member
-1 MTDQQLYIDGVLMDM
+1 MTDQQLYIDGILMDM
-16 SEDSAITLDIKSNL
+16 SEETAITLDIKSNL

-65 SSRYPYIFHTARY
+65 SSKYPYILHTARY

-102 SIYWGFFQ
+102 SIYWGLFQ

-119 LKLNELNCTKY
+119 LKLSELNCTKY

-139 YTYEKAISEGVFYGT
+139 YTYEKAISEGVFYGRYET
-154 YDAAAVKTSSEE
+154 AAVKTSSEE

-171 RSVGGNSNTTYS
+171 RNVGGNSNTTYS
-183 LVDGKIRTGT
+183 LVGGKIRTGT

-207 TYQCAIIPFE
+207 TYRCAIIPFE

-228 GKGDYRTWAILDTN
+228 GKGDYRTWAILDIN
-242 KNIVI
+242 KNVLS
-247 LAADAGTT
+247 LADDSGKT
-255 EAETNPN
+255 EVETYPLL
-262 IPAPDPILPA
+262 PSPDPMLGTFVSA
-272 TIGAGILCASVDTK
+272 GACIANIETSV
-286 TAMTTIS
+286 AMETIS
-293 IRFALMDE
+293 IRVRAE
-301 APAGQVEYGSYDPAT
+301 KAGSVEYGALNKETGETTPWGTYDVAA
-316 GFTEAWGVEDIP
+316 GETEF
-328 ADKGGTE
+328 
-335 ITVNVTRYKQAGRL
+335 NVVKSKPSGIL
-349 IYVKPSK
+349 IYIKPSSDDMINMALSTGVAAYYLSDGK
-356 SGMLYWIAGEG
+356 LSQVHSSGA
-367 SDSNYYVSG
+367 
-376 GTQYKTSRFAP
+376 

-392 TSESEPIDIDLQAP
+392 TSESMPIDVDLQAP
-406 ATAEWLVIN
+406 ATAEWIVIN

-424 TIQVKSETEN
+424 TILVKSETES
-434 RAKASSRE
+434 RARAISG
-442 VQTSSGGGTFGGGG
+442 TFDGGGSFGGG
-456 SFGYADKGA
+456 SFGYTDKGT
-465 IQPSVTAQY
+465 IQPVVTVQY
-474 ILDLITAQ
+474 IIDLITAQ

-487 GWSSQA
+487 GWSNRA

-510 AQTVVGSF
+510 AQTVVGSL
-518 EGTFIATTNLGI
+518 EGTFFKTENLGI
-530 LEIQPTSLSE
+530 LDFQLTSLSE
-540 VFDGL
+540 VFDVL
-545 ELANRYSQLKVKIAC
+545 EIGHRYSQLNVKIAC
-560 TMIFDVQI
+560 TMIFDVQM

-578 PNGHIGNSYEGSIEW
+578 PNGHVGSSYEGSTEY
-593 NGVYQYDPCYVEIK
+593 NGVYNYEPCYVEIK
-607 VVSKHT
+607 VISKHT
-613 SDQEES
+613 STQEES

-625 IAGKEIEKDDAYSR
+625 IAGKDIDEDNASSR
-639 TYITDYD
+639 SYITDYD

-654 IHLAAGRGEIQLEE
+654 IHLAAGRGEIELED

-731 TSTFPSQRFTDGRLA
+731 TSTFPSQRFSDGILT
-746 FADIVS
+746 FADIVN
-752 LWEAKAQAV
+752 LWEDKAQAV

-769 SEACNHPRQTDFSVE
+769 SEASNHPRQTDFSVE

-800 FQKHDADMEIDN
+800 YQQHDADMTIDN

-838 WESVQRYFG
+838 WESVQSHFG
-847 RTTTLT
+847 RSGTTITRQ
-853 VQTATKYKACKD
+853 VATKYKACKD
-865 RIVNLTKTDAGYAAL
+865 RIVNLMKNDAGYAEL
-880 AFNIDLQGIF
+880 AFNINLQDIF
-890 DSKLEKLRKT
+890 DNKLKKLRKT

-936 AVLEIKTTNSGY
+936 AVLEVKTTSSGY

>member
-65 SSRYPYIFHTARY
+65 SSKYPYIFHTARY

-84 IIRNGR
+84 IIHSGR

-102 SIYWGFFQ
+102 SIYWGLFQ

-119 LKLNELNCTKY
+119 LKLNELNCTKH
-130 LRFNRNNSS
+130 LRFAKSNS
-139 YTYEKAISEGVFYGT
+139 YDTYEKAIADGVFYGRYET
-154 YDAAAVKTSSEE
+154 AVAKTSSYE
-166 WQGYD
+166 WMGFDQN
-171 RSVGGNSNTTYS
+171 VGGNSDTTYS
-183 LVDGKIRTGT
+183 LVEGKIRTGT
-193 EVGKYVSGEVLTDE
+193 EIGKYVSGEVLTDE

-217 AGMRATISKVL
+217 VGMRATISKVL
-228 GKGDYRTWAILDTN
+228 GKGQFRTWAILDTN
-242 KNIVI
+242 KNVI
-247 LAADAGTT
+247 SLADDAGKT
-255 EAETNPN
+255 EKETRPVLF
-262 IPAPDPILPA
+262 APDPILGMFVSA
-272 TIGAGILCASVDTK
+272 GACIANLETSV
-286 TAMTTIS
+286 AMETIS
-293 IRFALMDE
+293 IRVRAE
-301 APAGQVEYGSYDPAT
+301 KAGSVEYGALDTKT
-316 GFTEAWGVEDIP
+316 GETTPWGTYEVAAGE
-328 ADKGGTE
+328 TE
-335 ITVNVTRYKQAGRL
+335 INVVKS
-349 IYVKPSK
+349 KPSGLLVYIKPSVDKMIGK
-356 SGMLYWIAGEG
+356 SMSTSVAAYYLSDGKLSQVQASGEY
-367 SDSNYYVSG
+367 N
-376 GTQYKTSRFAP
+376 
-387 YSVKY
+387 VKY
-392 TSESEPIDIDLQAP
+392 TSESMPIDVDLQAP
-406 ATAEWLVIN
+406 ATAVWLIIN
-415 AIKEYSTGT
+415 AIKAYSTGT
-424 TIQVKSETEN
+424 TILVKSKSETESN
-434 RAKASSRE
+434 ARASTR
-442 VQTSSGGGTFGGGG
+442 TFDGSGSFGGGG
-456 SFGYADKGA
+456 SFGSSWSNGT
-465 IQPSVTAQY
+465 IQPSVTARY

-487 GWSSQA
+487 DWSNQA
-493 KETIKGL
+493 KEIIKGL

-510 AQTVVGSF
+510 AQTVVGSLQ
-518 EGTFIATTNLGI
+518 GTFFHTENLGI
-530 LEIQPTSLSE
+530 LDFQPTSLSE

-545 ELANRYSQLKVKIAC
+545 EIGHRYSQLNVKIAC
-560 TMIFDVQI
+560 KMIFDVQM
-568 NWSWDASNAR
+568 NWSWDASKVT
-578 PNGHIGNSYEGSIEW
+578 PSGHKSWSFGEGSTEWQAFYSYPPNYIEM
-593 NGVYQYDPCYVEIK
+593 K
-607 VVSKHT
+607 VKHKNDDGT
-613 SDQEES
+613 WTE
-619 EYTKTY
+619 TPY
-625 IAGKEIEKDDAYSR
+625 IAGLQQDETSGKYV
-639 TYITDYD
+639 TDYE

-654 IHLAAGRGEIQLEE
+654 IHLVAGRGEIDLEE
-668 GDIVTFEFKHYG
+668 GDIVTFEMKHP
-680 KGTLRGLRGY
+680 KNQALIGLKCY
-690 NGRISASISQSDEVP
+690 NGRLSASIKQSDDVP

-731 TSTFPSQRFTDGRLA
+731 TSTFPSQRFIGGTLT
-746 FADIVS
+746 FADIVN
-752 LWEAKAQAV
+752 LWEDKAQAV

-769 SEACNHPRQTDFSVE
+769 SEASNHPRQTDFSVE

-800 FQKHDADMEIDN
+800 YQQHDADMTIDN

-838 WESVQRYFG
+838 WESKQSTFG
-847 RTTTLT
+847 NTTYTRQ
-853 VQTATKYKACKD
+853 VATKYKACKD
-865 RIVNLTKTDAGYAAL
+865 RIVNLTKNDAGYAEL
-880 AFNIDLQGIF
+880 AFNIDLQDIF
-890 DSKLEKLRKT
+890 DNKLEKLRKT
-900 VANPHQITER
+900 VANSHQIVER

>member
-1 MTDQQLYIDGVLMDM
+1 MTQQLYIDGILMDM
-16 SEDSAITLDIKSNL
+16 SEETAITLDIKSNL

-65 SSRYPYIFHTARY
+65 SSTYPYILHTARY

-102 SIYWGFFQ
+102 SIYWGLFQ
-110 ALATLQSSD
+110 ATLQTSD

-139 YTYEKAISEGVFYGT
+139 YTYEKAIAEGVFYGRYET
-154 YDAAAVKTSSEE
+154 AAVKTSSEE

-171 RSVGGNSNTTYS
+171 RNVGGNSNTTYS
-183 LVDGKIRTGT
+183 LVGGKIRTGT

-207 TYQCAIIPFE
+207 TYMCAIIPFE

-228 GKGDYRTWAILDTN
+228 GKGDYRTWAILDKN
-242 KNIVI
+242 KNVLS
-247 LAADAGTT
+247 LADDAGKT
-255 EAETNPN
+255 EVETYPSL
-262 IPAPDPILPA
+262 PAPDPILGKFVSA
-272 TIGAGILCASVDTK
+272 GACIANLETSV
-286 TAMTTIS
+286 AMETIS
-293 IRFALMDE
+293 IRVRAE
-301 APAGQVEYGSYDPAT
+301 KAGSVEYGALNKET
-316 GFTEAWGVEDIP
+316 GETTPWGTYEISAAGETEF
-328 ADKGGTE
+328 
-335 ITVNVTRYKQAGRL
+335 NVVKSKPSGIL
-349 IYVKPSK
+349 IYIKPSVDNMINMALNTGVAAYYLSDGK
-356 SGMLYWIAGEG
+356 LSQVHSSGA
-367 SDSNYYVSG
+367 
-376 GTQYKTSRFAP
+376 
-387 YSVKY
+387 YSVKC
-392 TSESEPIDIDLQAP
+392 TSESMPINIDLQAP

-424 TIQVKSETEN
+424 TIQVKSETES
-434 RAKASSRE
+434 RARASSRE
-442 VQTSSGGGTFGGGG
+442 AQTSSSGSFGGGG
-456 SFGYADKGA
+456 SFGYTDKGT
-465 IQPSVTAQY
+465 IQPVVTVQY
-474 ILDLITAQ
+474 IIDLITAQ

-487 GWSSQA
+487 GWSNRA

-510 AQTVVGSF
+510 AQTVVGSL
-518 EGTFIATTNLGI
+518 EGTFFQTESLGI
-530 LEIQPTSLSE
+530 LDFQLTSLSE

-545 ELANRYSQLKVKIAC
+545 EIGHRYSQLNVKIAC
-560 TMIFDVQI
+560 TMIFDVQM

-578 PNGHIGNSYEGSIEW
+578 PNGYVGSSYEGSTEH
-593 NGVYQYDPCYVEIK
+593 NGVYNYKPCYVEIK

-613 SDQEES
+613 SDQKES

-625 IAGKEIEKDDAYSR
+625 IAGKEIDEDNASSIR
-639 TYITDYD
+639 YITDYD

-654 IHLAAGRGEIQLEE
+654 IHLAVGRGEIELKE
-668 GDIVTFEFKHYG
+668 GDIVTFEFKNYG
-680 KGTLRGLRGY
+680 KGVLRGLRGY
-690 NGRISASISQSDEVP
+690 NGHISASISQSDEVP

-731 TSTFPSQRFTDGRLA
+731 TSTFPSQRFIGETLT
-746 FADIVS
+746 FADIVN
-752 LWEAKAQAV
+752 LWEDKAQAV

-769 SEACNHPRQTDFSVE
+769 SEASNHPRQTDFSVE

-800 FQKHDADMEIDN
+800 YQQHDADMTIAN

-838 WESVQRYFG
+838 YESKQFTFG
-847 RTTTLT
+847 STTITT
-853 VQTATKYKACKD
+853 QVATKYKACKD
-865 RIVNLTKTDAGYAAL
+865 RIVNLTKNDAGYAEL
-880 AFNIDLQGIF
+880 AFNINLQDIF
-890 DSKLEKLRKT
+890 DNNLKKLRKT
-900 VANPHQITER
+900 IANPHQITER

-915 LEILNFDETKP
+915 FEILNFDETKP

-936 AVLEIKTTNSGY
+936 AVLEVKTTSSGY